1 MSESQHCR
9 AGEDLPHQCFM
20 IADQSQGAGRH
31 ECSEKR
37 FDSYDTSQLLED
49 RSDIKTFSSK
59 AARGLRN
66 QPAQDAEFGEF
77 APMSWGPAS
86 RRAAYLV
93 SYLDRVSLLEI
104 ATRSEERRVEKEC
117 GSTCR
122 SRWWP

>member
-1 MSESQHCR
+1 
-9 AGEDLPHQCFM
+9 M

-93 SYLDRVSLLEI
+93 SYLDRVSLLAI
-104 ATRSEERRVEKEC
+104 ATERFGEHRTVRTRLKEIGKEACRERVATYVSIS
-117 GSTCR
+117 GG
-122 SRWWP
+122 PA

>member
-49 RSDIKTFSSK
+49 SSEIKTFSSK
-59 AARGLRN
+59 ADRGSRN
-66 QPAQDAEFGEF
+66 QPTQDAEFGE
-77 APMSWGPAS
+77 
-86 RRAAYLV
+86 
-93 SYLDRVSLLEI
+93 LDRKSKRLHSSQDCTQRI
-104 ATRSEERRVEKEC
+104 PTSA
-117 GSTCR
+117 
-122 SRWWP
+122 

>member
-1 MSESQHCR
+1 
-9 AGEDLPHQCFM
+9 M

-37 FDSYDTSQLLED
+37 FDSYDTSQLPED

-93 SYLDRVSLLEI
+93 SYLARVSHLEI
-104 ATRSEERRVEKEC
+104 ATQRFGETRPVRTTMNVHGQSSERK
-117 GSTCR
+117 GSG
-122 SRWWP
+122 